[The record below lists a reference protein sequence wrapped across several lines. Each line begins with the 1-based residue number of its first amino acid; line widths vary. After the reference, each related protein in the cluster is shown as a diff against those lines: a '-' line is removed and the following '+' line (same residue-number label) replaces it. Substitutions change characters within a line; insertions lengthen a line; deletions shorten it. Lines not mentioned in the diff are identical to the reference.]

1 MNTIAVLHKVKKQKL
16 ALITRSILH
25 GNSITQKSHLIYWLK
40 NKNFKYFVVE
50 NIRPETKE
58 NHLQNIYRL
67 EKDVISLM
75 KRCNKREYLKD
86 ECLKITE
93 GFYDYIKIFD
103 LQWNTD
109 KITIESVTLKL
120 TKGGNI

>member
-86 ECLKITE
+86 YRNQT
-93 GFYDYIKIFD
+93 GRIKEVNPNGYKRLCF
-103 LQWNTD
+103 
-109 KITIESVTLKL
+109 
-120 TKGGNI
+120 G